1 MLRKIWQFFRKVGY
15 ILHFLRSVAK
25 FRQIF
30 IKIERKQLLKM
41 ANLLKTN
48 SGKHE
53 MLKDEYS

>member
-1 MLRKIWQFFRKVGY
+1 MLDIF
-15 ILHFLRSVAK
+15 LHFLRSVAK